1 MQKPFSEARI
11 PPHCQQKKMS
21 MDFHNYFCSLS
32 TIAENILPQRVSLE
46 QNYPNPFNPI
56 TEIQFNISMQSHA
69 VLKVYNIMGQE
80 IVTLI
85 DQNMNPGKHMVTWY
99 GKDEFGR
106 DLSSGMYLYELE
118 VGDISIRKKL
128 ILLK

>member
-1 MQKPFSEARI
+1 MVSIITSAPYPRWLKIF
-11 PPHCQQKKMS
+11 
-21 MDFHNYFCSLS
+21 FL
-32 TIAENILPQRVSLE
+32 RVSLE

-56 TEIQFNISMQSHA
+56 TEIRFNISMQSHA

>member
-1 MQKPFSEARI
+1 
-11 PPHCQQKKMS
+11 
-21 MDFHNYFCSLS
+21 
-32 TIAENILPQRVSLE
+32 
-46 QNYPNPFNPI
+46 
-56 TEIQFNISMQSHA
+56 MQSHA